1 MYKILIVEDETLLRK
16 GLIFSMDFAKLN
28 TVVVSE
34 AENGLQGIEQIEKY
48 RPDIVITDITMPY
61 KSGLEMIEET
71 RLKYD
76 YSAII
81 LTGYNEFE
89 YAKKA
94 INYGVSQYILKP
106 VNHKELEEAIL
117 KSIKQ
122 IEMKKTY
129 EIINKNN
136 KNIIEKEIL
145 PSTSNLSFY
154 TKSIIEIIEES
165 YRTKLQMQD
174 CVERLKVSATLLN
187 NKFKN
192 EVGLT
197 FNDYLNR
204 YRIQVSI
211 KLLKEN
217 KMPIYKIAEE
227 TGFRDYKYF
236 SKVFNKYVGCSPS
249 EYMNIVEF

>member
-1 MYKILIVEDETLLRK
+1 
-16 GLIFSMDFAKLN
+16 MDFAKLN

>member
-16 GLIFSMDFAKLN
+16 GLIFSFYFAKLN

-117 KSIKQ
+117 KYIKQ

-129 EIINKNN
+129 EIMPHKINK
-136 KNIIEKEIL
+136 
-145 PSTSNLSFY
+145 
-154 TKSIIEIIEES
+154 
-165 YRTKLQMQD
+165 KLY
-174 CVERLKVSATLLN
+174 C
-187 NKFKN
+187 
-192 EVGLT
+192 
-197 FNDYLNR
+197 
-204 YRIQVSI
+204 
-211 KLLKEN
+211 
-217 KMPIYKIAEE
+217 
-227 TGFRDYKYF
+227 
-236 SKVFNKYVGCSPS
+236 
-249 EYMNIVEF
+249 